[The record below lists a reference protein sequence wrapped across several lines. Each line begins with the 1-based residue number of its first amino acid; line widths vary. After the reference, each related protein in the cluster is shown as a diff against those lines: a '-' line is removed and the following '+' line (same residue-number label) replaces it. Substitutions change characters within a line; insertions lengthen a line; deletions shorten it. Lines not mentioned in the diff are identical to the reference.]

1 MKGLGRIHKLEIYIL
16 FALAI
21 PLLKMY
27 AIEPASTS
35 AQIYIY
41 IFKKKR
47 LTIIGKI
54 KDIKIRV
61 AV

>member
-1 MKGLGRIHKLEIYIL
+1 MKGLGRIHKLKIYIL

-27 AIEPASTS
+27 AAEPASAS
-35 AQIYIY
+35 AQIYT
-41 IFKKKR
+41 KM

>member
-1 MKGLGRIHKLEIYIL
+1 MKGLGRIHKLKIYIL

-27 AIEPASTS
+27 AAEPASTS
-35 AQIYIY
+35 AQIYT
-41 IFKKKR
+41 KM